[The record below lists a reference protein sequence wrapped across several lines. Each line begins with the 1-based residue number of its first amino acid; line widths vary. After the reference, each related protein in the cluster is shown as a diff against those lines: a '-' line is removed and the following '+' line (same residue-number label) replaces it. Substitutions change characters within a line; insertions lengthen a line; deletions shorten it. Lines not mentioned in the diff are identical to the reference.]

1 MTEEQARRLTALI
14 NVQAEAEREYVRS
27 KLRFTS
33 HGRRDA
39 WQGKL
44 ERARRAVREFVQQ
57 VVESA

>member
-14 NVQAEAEREYVRS
+14 NVQAETEREYVRS

-33 HGRRDA
+33 YGRRAA